1 MRLHRSRR
9 RDRDLTVGRP
19 TLPGLATS
27 WQRGLDN
34 QYDYVDSGPR
44 HTYDYVV
51 RLVACSVSR

>member
-44 HTYDYVV
+44 HTI
-51 RLVACSVSR
+51 